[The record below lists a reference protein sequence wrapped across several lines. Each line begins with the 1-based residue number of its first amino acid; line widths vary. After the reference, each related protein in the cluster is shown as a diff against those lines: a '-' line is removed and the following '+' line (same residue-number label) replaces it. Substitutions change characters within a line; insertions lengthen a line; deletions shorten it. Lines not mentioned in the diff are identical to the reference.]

1 MRFLTFAIIIL
12 SLTGCGTAYFSPSV
26 VEETTASGEVSITP
40 ITATSVAAAN
50 SSPYRP
56 KTLPAIFSRTTDRS
70 SGQPEAGTLP
80 DPVFYPEIR
89 PPALITRLPPPY
101 RHETYRIGISD
112 VVLLAI
118 PQAGNTVAELSGL
131 LAAQNGRQGY
141 TVQND
146 GAIAIPDVGRIELA
160 GMTVEEAE
168 AELFR
173 RLLENQF
180 DPIFS
185 LEIAEF
191 HSQRVA
197 LGGALRNPTVAPIT
211 LTALHLDEALN
222 AAGGVSTADLD
233 YVMIRLYRDG
243 TIYQIPFIAFLEDT
257 AIQKITLKGGDS
269 IFVDSE
275 FNLANAHA
283 YFQEQ
288 IQLLGLRQQSRETAL
303 SELAAEVAL
312 RRDELVEART
322 NYQTRIELDAIERD
336 YVYLT
341 GELGQQS
348 RFTLPFG
355 RNANLADALFDR
367 AGGIPTKTGNIAEV
381 YVLRANQT
389 RSGITAWHLDAR
401 NAANLMLATQ
411 FELRPNDVIFV
422 AEQPVTRW
430 NRVLQQITPSF
441 ITTTIG
447 ALAN

>member
-1 MRFLTFAIIIL
+1 
-12 SLTGCGTAYFSPSV
+12 
-26 VEETTASGEVSITP
+26 
-40 ITATSVAAAN
+40 
-50 SSPYRP
+50 
-56 KTLPAIFSRTTDRS
+56 
-70 SGQPEAGTLP
+70 
-80 DPVFYPEIR
+80 
-89 PPALITRLPPPY
+89 
-101 RHETYRIGISD
+101 
-112 VVLLAI
+112 
-118 PQAGNTVAELSGL
+118 
-131 LAAQNGRQGY
+131 
-141 TVQND
+141 VQND

-180 DPIFS
+180 DPTFS
-185 LEIAEF
+185 VEIVEF
-191 HSQRVA
+191 NSQRVT

-222 AAGGVSTADLD
+222 AAGGVSIADLD
-233 YVMIRLYRDG
+233 YATIRLYRDG
-243 TIYQIPFIAFLEDT
+243 TMYQIPFTAFLEDT
-257 AIQKITLKGGDS
+257 AIQKITLKGGDN

-275 FNLANAHA
+275 FNLANAQA

-288 IQLLGLRQQSRETAL
+288 IQLLGLRQQSREIAL
-303 SELAAEVAL
+303 SKLAAEVAQ

-322 NYQTRIELDAIERD
+322 NYQTRIELDAIDRD

-341 GELGQQS
+341 GEIGEQG

-367 AGGIPTKTGNIAEV
+367 SGGVPTKTGNIAEV
-381 YVLRANQT
+381 YVLRANRT
-389 RSGITAWHLDAR
+389 SSGITAWHLDAR
-401 NAANLMLATQ
+401 NAANLILATQ

-441 ITTTIG
+441 ITSTVG
-447 ALAN
+447 AVAN